1 MNLILSMTSVD
12 RKKAVK
18 FPRDRRD
25 RPWSRV
31 KRFGAHLHYFAVLVM
46 QERSGLPSV
55 DPIQT
60 TTINPIDG
68 E

>member
-1 MNLILSMTSVD
+1 M
-12 RKKAVK
+12 K
-18 FPRDRRD
+18 FPCDCRDC
-25 RPWSRV
+25 PWSRV

-60 TTINPIDG
+60 ITINPIDG
-68 E
+68 DKIS

>member
-1 MNLILSMTSVD
+1 MTLVD

-18 FPRDRRD
+18 YPRDRRD
-25 RPWSRV
+25 RPWGRV
-31 KRFGAHLHYFAVLVM
+31 KRFGAHRHYFAVLVM

-60 TTINPIDG
+60 ATINPIDG

>member
-1 MNLILSMTSVD
+1 MALVD
-12 RKKAVK
+12 REKAVK
-18 FPRDRRD
+18 YPRDRRD
-25 RPWSRV
+25 RPWGCV
-31 KRFGAHLHYFAVLVM
+31 TRFGARLYYFAVLVM

>member
-1 MNLILSMTSVD
+1 MTSVD

-18 FPRDRRD
+18 IARD

-60 TTINPIDG
+60 TTTINPIDG